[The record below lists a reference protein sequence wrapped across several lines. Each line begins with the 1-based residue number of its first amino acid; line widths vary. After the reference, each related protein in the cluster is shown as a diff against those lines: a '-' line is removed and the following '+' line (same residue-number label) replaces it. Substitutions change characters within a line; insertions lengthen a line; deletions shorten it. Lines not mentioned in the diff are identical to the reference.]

1 MLRKL
6 HILVLLFTLGFC
18 SAQPCKNLLFLGD
31 SVIKPNENVK
41 IWANVLN
48 CPLKNGGNIQFISQN
63 RKFYLKLALNDKFG
77 FEDLGSIE
85 LKSGTKSF
93 FVKSVKLY
101 DAKKPQPFFVI
112 EILINYVATLKDNGL
127 TSVVFNN
134 FESKLSN
141 QDSDNIEKTANCFY
155 SEHSKKK

>member
-1 MLRKL
+1 MVKKL
-6 HILVLLFTLGFC
+6 NILCLFITTAFC
-18 SAQPCKNLLFLGD
+18 IAQPCKNQTFLAD
-31 SVIKPNENVK
+31 SVIKPGENVK

-48 CPLKNGGNIQFISQN
+48 CPLKNGGNVQFINQN
-63 RKFYLKLALNDKFG
+63 KKYYLKLALNDKFG

-85 LKSGTKSF
+85 LKSGNKSF

-101 DAKKPQPFFVI
+101 DAKKPQPYFVL

-134 FESKLSN
+134 FESKLSK
-141 QDSDNIEKTANCFY
+141 QDSDNIEKSANCFY
-155 SEHSKKK
+155 SEHSKK